1 MLNLD
6 TRRLAGAKAK
16 GARPYFMDPQTERVM
31 AVAMAITM
39 EHAVTRERLD
49 TIERLL
55 EAGHPVTRAA
65 IDAYR
70 PDAAAMVERQS
81 WQADYIARVL
91 RIVQQ
96 QIEAVEEEGRDSHPE
111 TLAAEFAA

>member
-1 MLNLD
+1 MMNLD
-6 TRRLAGAKAK
+6 TRRLAGAKSK
-16 GARPYFMDPQTERVM
+16 GTRPYFMDPQVERVM
-31 AVAMAITM
+31 AVAMAIAM

-49 TIERLL
+49 TIERLM
-55 EAGHPVTRAA
+55 EAGQPVTRAA

-70 PDAAAMVERQS
+70 PDGAAMAERQT
-81 WQADYIARVL
+81 WHADYIARVL

-96 QIEAVEEEGRDSHPE
+96 QLEAVEEEGREAHPE

>member
-1 MLNLD
+1 MMNLD
-6 TRRLAGAKAK
+6 TRRLAGAKSK
-16 GARPYFMDPQTERVM
+16 GARPYFMDPQVERVM
-31 AVAMAITM
+31 AVAMAIAM

-49 TIERLL
+49 TIERLM
-55 EAGHPVTRAA
+55 EAGQPVTRAA

-70 PDAAAMVERQS
+70 PDAAAMAERQT
-81 WQADYIARVL
+81 WHADYIARVL

-96 QIEAVEEEGRDSHPE
+96 QLEAIEEEGREAHPE